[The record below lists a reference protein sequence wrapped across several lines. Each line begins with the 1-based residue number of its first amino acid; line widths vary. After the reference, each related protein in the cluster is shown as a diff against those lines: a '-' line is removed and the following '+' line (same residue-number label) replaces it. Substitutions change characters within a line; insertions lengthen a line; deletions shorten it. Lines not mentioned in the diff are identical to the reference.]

1 MGDTHASK
9 TSVWPTRT
17 DSISLQNLTLLHNAH
32 LATERKPSPTPRG
45 SSKIRY
51 PISIPKS
58 PSLKGE
64 PTLSQ
69 CPSLSRTT
77 TADTDPAFTPGSS
90 PEENEDYLTALTLRS
105 LKAEIIAIDAAKTA
119 IDASK
124 LASEAKLESL
134 SAQQALRDSARFER
148 EKTNVIVQLKA
159 KKHVAEVEEMFE
171 NIGKD
176 VKQEMKV
183 EEKKFFDTWED
194 YRDWE
199 GYAEKLSDNCKGD
212 KDMRIMDNVEV
223 SKISGRTRGVTV
235 SVIDENFEMKVKKL
249 HQRLAESRAYQALE
263 ERKQARE
270 RMARETPVE
279 SDVAGEEVKA
289 STRENKR

>member
-1 MGDTHASK
+1 MANKNGFHQPTKSHFASQCSFGHRKK
-9 TSVWPTRT
+9 TVTNSQRIFQNPLSDLYSQKSVSQRRT
-17 DSISLQNLTLLHNAH
+17 DTLTM
-32 LATERKPSPTPRG
+32 
-45 SSKIRY
+45 SK
-51 PISIPKS
+51 
-58 PSLKGE
+58 
-64 PTLSQ
+64 
-69 CPSLSRTT
+69 
-77 TADTDPAFTPGSS
+77 
-90 PEENEDYLTALTLRS
+90 
-105 LKAEIIAIDAAKTA
+105 
-119 IDASK
+119 
-124 LASEAKLESL
+124 
-134 SAQQALRDSARFER
+134 FER

-235 SVIDENFEMKVKKL
+235 SL
-249 HQRLAESRAYQALE
+249 GALG
-263 ERKQARE
+263 
-270 RMARETPVE
+270 
-279 SDVAGEEVKA
+279 SGEV
-289 STRENKR
+289 